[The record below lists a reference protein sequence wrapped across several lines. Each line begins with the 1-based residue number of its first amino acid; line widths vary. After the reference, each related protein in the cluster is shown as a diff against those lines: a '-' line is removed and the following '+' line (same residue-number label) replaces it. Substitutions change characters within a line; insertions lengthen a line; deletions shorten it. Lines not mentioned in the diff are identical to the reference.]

1 MKKNKSLLV
10 INGIASGCIQISI
23 IIGMLILSNITFN
36 STPASSFSESGL
48 KLEFSPSDD
57 SVNNTSESRGFLK
70 NNQSS
75 KSGYSKAIIIYN
87 GITIDEGI
95 KSNENINNK
104 AVELTKNATSDR
116 ERAKIIYTWVGSNIK
131 YDDDKAEKV
140 LSGSDNRE
148 MPESGAICA
157 FEKGTGICF
166 DKACLY
172 VAMSRAINLKV
183 RIIGGQAFDGE
194 QYVGHAWN
202 QVYLYD
208 ENMWIN
214 VDPTFYDGGNYFD
227 SNLFNNHNVEEI
239 AGEW

>member
-104 AVELTKNATSDR
+104 AV
-116 ERAKIIYTWVGSNIK
+116 
-131 YDDDKAEKV
+131 
-140 LSGSDNRE
+140 
-148 MPESGAICA
+148 
-157 FEKGTGICF
+157 
-166 DKACLY
+166 
-172 VAMSRAINLKV
+172 
-183 RIIGGQAFDGE
+183 
-194 QYVGHAWN
+194 
-202 QVYLYD
+202 
-208 ENMWIN
+208 
-214 VDPTFYDGGNYFD
+214 
-227 SNLFNNHNVEEI
+227 
-239 AGEW
+239 